1 MRLRKNLPPPIA
13 LLKIIFGLN
22 YHQEVIDLKK
32 TLIPGMFS
40 SVSDAELVT
49 QLLDAADFNDN
60 KDKSDP
66 DVYPEVGKDNNG
78 LLS

>member
-1 MRLRKNLPPPIA
+1 MR
-13 LLKIIFGLN
+13 
-22 YHQEVIDLKK
+22 K

-49 QLLDAADFNDN
+49 QLLDAAEFNEG